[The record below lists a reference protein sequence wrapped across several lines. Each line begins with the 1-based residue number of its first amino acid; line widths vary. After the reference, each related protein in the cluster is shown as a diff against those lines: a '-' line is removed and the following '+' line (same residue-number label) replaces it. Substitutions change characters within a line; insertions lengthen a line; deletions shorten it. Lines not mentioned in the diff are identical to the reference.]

1 MLGVVGNGVQAD
13 VTMLAPAVYCGE
25 DTTHKTLETMFNAR
39 AWLQQCENAV
49 KMGPTLLRYAWAIT
63 EQKKCWELLGQNFD
77 WF

>member
-1 MLGVVGNGVQAD
+1 MRVRGSNNVG
-13 VTMLAPAVYCGE
+13 
-25 DTTHKTLETMFNAR
+25 R
-39 AWLQQCENAV
+39 AV

>member
-1 MLGVVGNGVQAD
+1 MRVRGSNNV
-13 VTMLAPAVYCGE
+13 E
-25 DTTHKTLETMFNAR
+25 R
-39 AWLQQCENAV
+39 AV